1 MTYQAIIF
9 DFNGTL
15 FWDMDLHK
23 GLWQKRVLEYRE
35 NPLTDEEWELKF
47 VGRANGEIWPWILG
61 FHPTDEEVAELSE
74 EKEQAYRDLLVE
86 QPHRV
91 KLVDGAVEL
100 FETCLANGIAI
111 AIGTA
116 AGQSNVEFY
125 REAFDLHRWFRP
137 EHIVYDDG
145 TMPGKPDPALFAT
158 AMTRLHVAPEKCIV
172 VEDGT
177 LGFQAARSA
186 GAGKVYGIWSDEPGR
201 KRLDSIDLDRRIH
214 TYREMDLGDFQA
226 APVSKK

>member
-1 MTYQAIIF
+1 MTYQGIIF

-23 GLWQKRVLEYRE
+23 SVWQERILQYRE
-35 NPLTDEEWELKF
+35 RPLTDEEWEMKF
-47 VGRANGEIWPWILG
+47 VGRANSEIWPWVLG
-61 FHPTDEEVAELSE
+61 FRPTDEEISELCE
-74 EKEQAYRDLLVE
+74 EKEQAYRDLLAD

-100 FETCLANGIAI
+100 FETCLSQGIGI

-116 AGQSNVEFY
+116 AGQSNIDFY
-125 REAFDLHRWFRP
+125 REIFELHRWFRP
-137 EHIVYDDG
+137 DRIVYDNG
-145 TMPGKPDPALFAT
+145 TIPGKPHPALFTT
-158 AMTRLHVAPEKCIV
+158 AMARLDLDPGKCIV

-177 LGFQAARSA
+177 LGIQAARAA

-201 KRLDSIDLDRRIH
+201 QRLNQVALERRIN
-214 TYREMDLGDFQA
+214 TYREMSLSDFQ
-226 APVSKK
+226 